1 MAVKIRRRK
10 SYSLSTIGLSMA
22 ASIIAL
28 GLGTL
33 LMVQSVQKP
42 TQTQSDARIGD
53 PIIMGLPNS
62 HSITQLGSSCKI
74 NVLFGIRNTT
84 AQRQRLTYQIELYA
98 VTPGQSN
105 PQPLDVRRFDGI
117 WIEPSGTKRIG
128 NTFTKYIRKGFNYY
142 GKARFLMD
150 GRGVY
155 ETRVYEVKNCR
166 LPIR

>member
-1 MAVKIRRRK
+1 MAKVRVHHFMNPLGILMVL
-10 SYSLSTIGLSMA
+10 SLA
-22 ASIIAL
+22 VV
-28 GLGTL
+28 GLGTI
-33 LMVQSVQKP
+33 VAVSSTQQT
-42 TQTQSDARIGD
+42 TQTQSEARRLGD
-53 PIIMGLPNS
+53 PMIVEITDS
-62 HSITQLGSSCKI
+62 HSIIQLGNSCKLT
-74 NVLFGIRNTT
+74 VLFGIRNTT

-117 WIEPSGTKRIG
+117 WIEPSATKRIG

-155 ETRVYEVKNCR
+155 ETRVFEVKNCR
-166 LPIR
+166 LLIT